1 MELSDFFAQ
10 HPKAALA
17 FSGGADSAFVLYSA
31 AACGADIMPYFVR
44 SQFQPAFERADAR
57 RLAAAL
63 GVPLRELELDVLC
76 EDAIAANPA
85 ERCYFC
91 KRRIF
96 GAICTAAAA
105 DGYPVVLDGT
115 NASDDRGDRP
125 GMRALEQAHVLSP
138 LRLCGLTKAEV
149 RRRSKAAGVYPKK
162 PGCLPGISPPM
173 PALPHV
179 CRRASRSRLK
189 SSGRWSGVRHFCSRS
204 ALRTCVCVCATG
216 ARCCSFRRRSTRRH
230 GRGGRRSLQ
239 GCPNTFPPSD
249 SIRKR
254 GQSANEN
261 HVY

>member
-17 FSGGADSAFVLYSA
+17 FSGGADSAFLLYSA

-63 GVPLRELELDVLC
+63 GVPLRELEVDVLC
-76 EDAIAANPA
+76 EDTIAANPA
-85 ERCYFC
+85 DRCYFC

-125 GMRALEQAHVLSP
+125 GMRALEQARVLSP

-149 RRRSKAAGVYPKK
+149 RRRSKAAGLFTWDKPTYACLATRVPTGEPITAEKLRAVERSESFLFALGFTDLRVRLRDGGALLQLPAAQHAAARALWPQITAGLSEYFSTIELDPK
-162 PGCLPGISPPM
+162 
-173 PALPHV
+173 A
-179 CRRASRSRLK
+179 RAES
-189 SSGRWSGVRHFCSRS
+189 
-204 ALRTCVCVCATG
+204 
-216 ARCCSFRRRSTRRH
+216 
-230 GRGGRRSLQ
+230 
-239 GCPNTFPPSD
+239 
-249 SIRKR
+249 
-254 GQSANEN
+254 E
-261 HVY
+261 

>member
-1 MELSDFFAQ
+1 MELTDFFAQ

-125 GMRALEQAHVLSP
+125 GMRALEQAQILSP

-149 RRRSKAAGVYPKK
+149 RRRSKAAGLFTWDK
-162 PGCLPGISPPM
+162 PAYACLATRVPTGEPIT
-173 PALPHV
+173 AEKL
-179 CRRASRSRLK
+179 RAVERSEA
-189 SSGRWSGVRHFCSRS
+189 FCLRS
-204 ALRTCVCVCATG
+204 ALRTCVCACATA

-230 GRGGRRSLQ
+230 GRGGRRSPQ
-239 GCPNTFPPSD
+239 GCPNTFPPS
-249 SIRKR
+249 
-254 GQSANEN
+254 N
-261 HVY
+261 

>member
-1 MELSDFFAQ
+1 MELTDFFAQ

-57 RLAAAL
+57 RMTAAL

-85 ERCYFC
+85 DRCYFC

-96 GAICTAAAA
+96 GAICAAAAA

-125 GMRALEQAHVLSP
+125 GMRALEQAQILSP

-149 RRRSKAAGVYPKK
+149 RRRFKAAGLFTWDK
-162 PGCLPGISPPM
+162 PAYACLATRVPTGEPITAEKLRAVEQSEVFLS
-173 PALPHV
+173 ALGFTDLRV
-179 CRRASRSRLK
+179 RLRDGGALLQFTEEQQRRAQEMLGEITTELLK
-189 SSGRWSGVRHFCSRS
+189 HFETIKID
-204 ALRTCVCVCATG
+204 LK
-216 ARCCSFRRRSTRRH
+216 AREKS
-230 GRGGRRSLQ
+230 
-239 GCPNTFPPSD
+239 
-249 SIRKR
+249 K
-254 GQSANEN
+254 
-261 HVY
+261 